1 MVAPESRL
9 SGSARLN
16 AVQPSLRHSSRL
28 ALVGGAL
35 LAALYGLCWLWV
47 ETDPKLL
54 RQLWFL
60 PGVGVVGAIIAN
72 ASGTGGG
79 VVFVPVFN
87 ALRDHGTMALDPL
100 EVTAVSMG
108 IQAFG
113 MSLGALR
120 WTDRLYHQKPPAPL
134 EAVTRGRDYWLVN
147 ALVLALAVPALL
159 ATQRLAA
166 IDGQAVLLSYKG
178 FSILLG
184 IALLV
189 ATWTF
194 NRNVPE
200 RPRLEPVDIAM
211 LALIAIPGGAITAL
225 FSVGIGEL
233 VAFYLFLR
241 HYPVLLCVGTACV
254 ISAVSVAAGLVWHI
268 GQGAVQWEVVLL
280 AAPGAM
286 VGAFLARP
294 IALWLG
300 ARKLK
305 TLGALWIVGSALYLV
320 WLNW

>member
-1 MVAPESRL
+1 MAQAESRL
-9 SGSARLN
+9 N
-16 AVQPSLRHSSRL
+16 TVQPTLRHTSRF
-28 ALVGGAL
+28 ALIGGAL
-35 LAALYGLCWLWV
+35 LLAIYALSWITFP
-47 ETDPKLL
+47 TDPELL

-87 ALRDHGTMALDPL
+87 ALRDLGEMTLDPL
-100 EVTAVSMG
+100 RVTAVSMG

-113 MSLGALR
+113 MTLGALR
-120 WTDRLYHQKPPAPL
+120 WTDRLYHQKETTAFEAP
-134 EAVTRGRDYWLVN
+134 TRSRDYWLVCG
-147 ALVLALAVPALL
+147 LVILLAVPALL
-159 ATQRLAA
+159 ATQRLVPF
-166 IDGQAVLLSYKG
+166 DGHAVLLGYKS

-184 IALLV
+184 LALIA
-189 ATWTF
+189 ATWTI
-194 NRNVPE
+194 NLDVPE
-200 RPRLEPVDIAM
+200 RQELAPVDLAV

-254 ISAVSVAAGLVWHI
+254 ISSASVIAGLIWHI
-268 GQGAVQWEVVLL
+268 EHGTVQWEVVLL

-286 VGAFLARP
+286 FGALLARP

-300 ARKLK
+300 PRKLK
-305 TLGALWIVGSALYLV
+305 TAGGAWIVLSALYLL
-320 WLNW
+320 WLNWG